1 MNMEQLKQMLFSQQT
16 ALVCELLLMAVLV
29 FLILLVSRQRKQ
41 RKSILR
47 AAYEREQ
54 KHDLDA
60 ALENKRRR

>member
-41 RKSILR
+41 RKSILSR
-47 AAYEREQ
+47 I
-54 KHDLDA
+54 
-60 ALENKRRR
+60 